1 VSRGIQVTAADAAV
15 QELEAAAF
23 SSKLGYKEHITGQTR

>member
-1 VSRGIQVTAADAAV
+1 VSRGIQVTGADAV